1 MAFAA
6 RKINPLDLQP
16 RKAIGIDLPLS
27 GNSVFNSTF
36 QSKDA
41 IKANIVN
48 LLLTGKGERPLNPNL
63 GSPLRDYLFETITE
77 SRIREIKAE
86 LSNILQV
93 YFPDVQVTQLD
104 ILGVSSVRAIVVY
117 LKYRVVNTNIEDE
130 IQLNIEE

>member
-77 SRIREIKAE
+77 SRIREIKTE

>member
-104 ILGVSSVRAIVVY
+104 ILGVPSVRAIVVY